1 MKSEAKR
8 HYSGVSPHLL
18 RSIHAEGEERVQESC
33 SGLVK
38 IALFPFLWQTFNDRY
53 IADGYKSIISW
64 SGNLIFSILILW
76 FLFVFKKK
84 TKTERT
90 LTHCPHMKE
99 RKSHLFS
106 ISSVAKKA
114 PTLSVSN

>member
-18 RSIHAEGEERVQESC
+18 RSIHDEGEERVQESC
-33 SGLVK
+33 S
-38 IALFPFLWQTFNDRY
+38 FNDRY
-53 IADGYKSIISW
+53 IADGYKSIVSW

-84 TKTERT
+84 TKKNRKN
-90 LTHCPHMKE
+90 THSLSTRE
-99 RKSHLFS
+99 RKKVTF
-106 ISSVAKKA
+106 I
-114 PTLSVSN
+114 

>member
-84 TKTERT
+84 QKQKEYL
-90 LTHCPHMKE
+90 LTVH
-99 RKSHLFS
+99 
-106 ISSVAKKA
+106 
-114 PTLSVSN
+114 T